1 MRDEP
6 STIRK
11 LYMSAILALW
21 DRGFDTAQIAKTLN
35 DKEFAVERG
44 LHEALGIRRKGQCVS
59 STS

>member
-11 LYMSAILALW
+11 LYMSAILSLW

-35 DKEFAVERG
+35 DKEYAVERG
-44 LHEALGIRRKGQCVS
+44 LHEALSIRRRHD
-59 STS
+59 